1 VRSSLAEDGI
11 DTGSVSEER
20 RSESGSE
27 HQALEERPGVGVV
40 PEAATRDFEEEEEE
54 EEEEILVPESNTS
67 MIMRSYI
74 DALIARADFATYL
87 DDDVTVEIVGT
98 TGPRPASRTGPHHLA
113 AYASV

>member
-1 VRSSLAEDGI
+1 VRGSLAEDGI

-27 HQALEERPGVGVV
+27 HQAIEERPGVGVM
-40 PEAATRDFEEEEEE
+40 PEAATRDFE

>member
-1 VRSSLAEDGI
+1 M
-11 DTGSVSEER
+11 
-20 RSESGSE
+20 
-27 HQALEERPGVGVV
+27 

>member
-1 VRSSLAEDGI
+1 
-11 DTGSVSEER
+11 
-20 RSESGSE
+20 
-27 HQALEERPGVGVV
+27 
-40 PEAATRDFEEEEEE
+40 
-54 EEEEILVPESNTS
+54 
-67 MIMRSYI
+67 MRSYI